1 MKGVLLE
8 CWSTG
13 VLGERRGQGEMI
25 KGWSGGVLEMKKNK
39 NRGYQKLRFWN
50 DAINYYNDTEIS

>member
-1 MKGVLLE
+1 
-8 CWSTG
+8 
-13 VLGERRGQGEMI
+13 MI
-25 KGWSGGVLEMKKNK
+25 KGWSGGVMEMKKNK